1 MVRLQVAP
9 LPAHGPDQLENRIP
23 ACGTAVNV
31 PAEPLGT
38 VAEQILPQSMPKLPV
53 TEPLPDVFAW
63 KTNVGANVAVTF
75 IAF

>member
-63 KTNVGANVAVTF
+63 KTYVGTKVADTF